1 LGRWWCSKLRCGS
14 RYGKSPACEMRLGF
28 LFQATKWLGRIACAE
43 LFHHKIKFKPLYF
56 DFMTIRAVF
65 GCF

>member
-1 LGRWWCSKLRCGS
+1 
-14 RYGKSPACEMRLGF
+14 MRPGF
-28 LFQATKWLGRIACAE
+28 LFEAAKWLGRIACAE
-43 LFHHKIKFKPLYF
+43 LFHHKIKFKPLDF